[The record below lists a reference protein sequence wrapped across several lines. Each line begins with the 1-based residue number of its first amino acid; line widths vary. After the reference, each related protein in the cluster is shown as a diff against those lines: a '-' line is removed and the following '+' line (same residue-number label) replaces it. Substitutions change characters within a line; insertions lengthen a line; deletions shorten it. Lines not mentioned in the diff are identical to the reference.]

1 VKTLCTLEMKFP
13 TSIFEDLPK
22 RTNDRGVEWRKLQYV
37 LEMQVSSGQLNWT
50 AKHQG
55 IERGEI
61 TTGVEYERAGVT
73 RNERQDVR

>member
-13 TSIFEDLPK
+13 TSIFEDLPIQ
-22 RTNDRGVEWRKLQYV
+22 TNDQGVEWRKLQYM

-50 AKHQG
+50 AKHQR
-55 IERGEI
+55 IERGKI
-61 TTGVEYERAGVT
+61 TTGVEYERGGVT